1 MAEVME
7 AMAEVMEAMAE
18 VMEVMVV
25 VMEALIG
32 SNVVTTDMVRGLWDL
47 NQKMDITRD
56 LLQPIL
62 MPSITQ
68 RATVEVMGSPTDM

>member
-1 MAEVME
+1 ME
-7 AMAEVMEAMAE
+7 A
-18 VMEVMVV
+18 MVV